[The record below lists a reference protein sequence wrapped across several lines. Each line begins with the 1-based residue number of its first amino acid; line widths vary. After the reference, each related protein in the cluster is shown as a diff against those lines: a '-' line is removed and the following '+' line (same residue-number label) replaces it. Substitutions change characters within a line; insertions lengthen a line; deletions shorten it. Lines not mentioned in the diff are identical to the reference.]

1 MPDAAANRNRD
12 DFNVRAVLWTGVA
25 IVVMLALAAV
35 GAYAAWHA
43 WAATSAH
50 DAPNASRGFGDFA
63 IAGPTLQSAPQ
74 ADRTAF
80 MADKARLLHSHE
92 WIDPAAG
99 IARIPIDDAMRI
111 LAARGAPHVAPK
123 QKAR

>member
-12 DFNVRAVLWTGVA
+12 DFNVRAVLWIGVA
-25 IVVMLALAAV
+25 IVVMLALATL
-35 GAYAAWHA
+35 GAYAAWHV

-74 ADRTAF
+74 ADRAAF

-111 LAARGAPHVAPK
+111 LAARGASHE